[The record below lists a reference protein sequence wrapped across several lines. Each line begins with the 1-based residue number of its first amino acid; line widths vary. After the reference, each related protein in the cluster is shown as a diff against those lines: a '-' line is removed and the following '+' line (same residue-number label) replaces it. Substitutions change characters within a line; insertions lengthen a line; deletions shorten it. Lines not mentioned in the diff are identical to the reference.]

1 MLRKRKSEFLQTL
14 QKVKYCSFWK
24 SLLLSSKI
32 LEWQEKEVEMIA
44 YNVGISFLK
53 VIINGDNDHLFF
65 YPDKKMNC
73 GYTFD

>member
-1 MLRKRKSEFLQTL
+1 MLHKRKPEFLQTL
-14 QKVKYCSFWK
+14 QKGKYCSFCK

-32 LEWQEKEVEMIA
+32 LEWLEKEVEIRA

-65 YPDKKMNC
+65 YPNKK
-73 GYTFD
+73 